1 MLWQLETVLHSLDIF
16 QITCCHE
23 QYQQTFELEKKNRD
37 FQVWTV
43 ATFQELFFLEKYFR
57 QTENNSMTI
66 GLNIFIWIY
75 LWNLWTYEICISLAV
90 MWQVE
95 NHKNPQKWHWFES
108 QNAITFDLTFCCR
121 RGKSW
126 HKTSDLVHTLHWHHP

>member
-1 MLWQLETVLHSLDIF
+1 MIAGNSMTQPWYFPNNLLPRTISTNVWAR
-16 QITCCHE
+16 
-23 QYQQTFELEKKNRD
+23 KNNRD

-57 QTENNSMTI
+57 QTENNIMTK
-66 GLNIFIWIY
+66 GLNIFIWIH
-75 LWNLWTYEICISLAV
+75 LWNLWTYEICMSLAV

-126 HKTSDLVHTLHWHHP
+126 HKTSDLVHTLHGHHP